1 MNRDEVHSANGDSGF
16 DAFISYRRSDGRKA
30 AAWLRKRLIEF
41 PIPDEIVA
49 DRGKQSLELRV
60 FRDRDYELATE
71 DFFEKRIRP
80 ALQSSRFFVLV
91 ATPNALKRRPNGQ
104 QNWCQR
110 EIDEFLS
117 VPENE
122 GRILVARAAGEVGDA
137 LPEAIEQRY
146 QRMDQIDILEAG
158 EWQWPFSRRKTE
170 LEKSVAAI
178 AGRLLALDVE
188 KIPILVREAERLQQK
203 RAKWW
208 AIGLSVVFLLVLGFA
223 VWALI
228 ERNNANFAALQAEER
243 ARQAEI
249 SKERSLAAQNY
260 AEYQRVLARSGSES
274 GADASELAAI
284 APKYQRQSENHQAL
298 AKSLVVQLDKWR
310 ARRGLSVLPP
320 DSLFSLEALRA
331 KNGNCFIVYFGTPKK
346 PHLIIVDG
354 GPAGVY
360 RKVLEPRLSKLAGS
374 RALTLDLVI
383 STQSDDDKLRG
394 LIDLMKGL
402 IEGKGPRLDIRN
414 VWSSVSLPPS
424 LSSESRL
431 LHWNKSAL
439 PVLASLLGIPVNRPF
454 SHRVATSAAGAP
466 RVSFGE
472 GLSITVLGPPMHWIA
487 EYDEWWMREL
497 MRRGIADPDMIDAM
511 REHHRKIESFASDQ
525 IELVPSPIKI
535 TRLPIPPPERPDE
548 SPTNLASFLL
558 MVERAGHRMLLT
570 SDARQDLILDA
581 LTRGGYTD
589 DEGKLWVDLLVL
601 PHSGSRSNVSVEFFR
616 RVRADYY
623 LISTNG
629 AFFKHP
635 HVETMQWLFE
645 ARQSDGVPFTI
656 VLTYELEQF
665 EHYNEL
671 KAVIGAARATG
682 IKFELIAPTSEDTG
696 VVVDLMLASD
706 FYENQSAER

>member
-1 MNRDEVHSANGDSGF
+1 
-16 DAFISYRRSDGRKA
+16 
-30 AAWLRKRLIEF
+30 
-41 PIPDEIVA
+41 
-49 DRGKQSLELRV
+49 
-60 FRDRDYELATE
+60 
-71 DFFEKRIRP
+71 
-80 ALQSSRFFVLV
+80 
-91 ATPNALKRRPNGQ
+91 
-104 QNWCQR
+104 
-110 EIDEFLS
+110 
-117 VPENE
+117 
-122 GRILVARAAGEVGDA
+122 
-137 LPEAIEQRY
+137 
-146 QRMDQIDILEAG
+146 
-158 EWQWPFSRRKTE
+158 
-170 LEKSVAAI
+170 
-178 AGRLLALDVE
+178 
-188 KIPILVREAERLQQK
+188 
-203 RAKWW
+203 
-208 AIGLSVVFLLVLGFA
+208 
-223 VWALI
+223 
-228 ERNNANFAALQAEER
+228 
-243 ARQAEI
+243 
-249 SKERSLAAQNY
+249 
-260 AEYQRVLARSGSES
+260 
-274 GADASELAAI
+274 
-284 APKYQRQSENHQAL
+284 
-298 AKSLVVQLDKWR
+298 
-310 ARRGLSVLPP
+310 
-320 DSLFSLEALRA
+320 
-331 KNGNCFIVYFGTPKK
+331 
-346 PHLIIVDG
+346 
-354 GPAGVY
+354 
-360 RKVLEPRLSKLAGS
+360 
-374 RALTLDLVI
+374 
-383 STQSDDDKLRG
+383 
-394 LIDLMKGL
+394 MKGL